1 MIWRVGLFLLVAL
14 VLGFAAWVRLAP
26 VRPERWHRV
35 PSAAA
40 QVGDWLAPG
49 GFEAVRQLPKP
60 QAALVALDEI
70 ISTTPR
76 TQRLEGA
83 PEDGLVTYVTRSA
96 VWGFPDIT
104 NLWIEGGRLHIR
116 GHLIYGR
123 SDFGVNRA
131 RIEGWLGRAGI

>member
-1 MIWRVGLFLLVAL
+1 MLWRLGLALLL
-14 VLGFAAWVRLAP
+14 IGILGFAAWVRLAP

-35 PSAAA
+35 PSTAA
-40 QVGDWLAPG
+40 QVGDWVEPG

-60 QAALVALDEI
+60 QAAMTALDAI
-70 ISTTPR
+70 IMATPR
-76 TQRLEGA
+76 TTRLEGA

-96 VWGFPDIT
+96 LWGFPDIT

-123 SDFGVNRA
+123 SDLGVNRT
-131 RIEGWLGRAGI
+131 RIEGWLVRAGL